1 MSVQFQPS
9 LFEPAGHSVVEA
21 SVGLVSGTLFGG
33 VVITL
38 CVLAVAFI
46 GLLMLSGRVPVR
58 TGFGVVL
65 GCVVLLGAPVI
76 AAGLM
81 EQSTGG
87 ESVVA
92 EAPEYSGPDP
102 RRDLERKE
110 PDPYG
115 GASLRR

>member
-1 MSVQFQPS
+1 M
-9 LFEPAGHSVVEA
+9 
-21 SVGLVSGTLFGG
+21 
-33 VVITL
+33 
-38 CVLAVAFI
+38 
-46 GLLMLSGRVPVR
+46 
-58 TGFGVVL
+58 
-65 GCVVLLGAPVI
+65 I

-81 EQSTGG
+81 GSAT
-87 ESVVA
+87 ESDGMVA

>member
-1 MSVQFQPS
+1 MTAQTELS
-9 LFEPAGHSVVEA
+9 LVEPTGVSPVEGA
-21 SVGLVSGTLFGG
+21 VGWVGDTLLGG
-33 VVITL
+33 VAITL
-38 CVLAVAFI
+38 CVLAVAFV

-58 TGFGVVL
+58 EGFRVVL
-65 GCVVLLGAPVI
+65 GCFVLLGAPVI
-76 AAGLM
+76 AVGLM
-81 EQSTGG
+81 GSASEGDG
-87 ESVVA
+87 MVA